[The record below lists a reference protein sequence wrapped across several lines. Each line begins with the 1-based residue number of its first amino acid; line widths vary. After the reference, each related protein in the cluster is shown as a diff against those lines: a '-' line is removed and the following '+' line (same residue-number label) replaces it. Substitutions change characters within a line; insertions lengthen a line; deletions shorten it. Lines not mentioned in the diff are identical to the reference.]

1 MQILI
6 FTTVF
11 YPLRGGIENLTL
23 NLCKEFIEKG
33 HEVKV
38 IAYQKQTDALPD
50 IEVHYA
56 PGFAKMRE
64 LFLWCQIYYMPNIS
78 LKGVWPLLISPRKR
92 WVISQND
99 FSLTNKRNMLSF
111 IKLFMIRFA
120 SENISVS
127 KSIATSLG
135 RTSSEI
141 IYNCYDNQV
150 FKINPQVER
159 TLNFV
164 FVGRLVSQKGCDTL
178 IRACYDLKL
187 PFKLTIIGD
196 GPEMERLQTMAQQLE
211 IAQNITFT
219 GTLKSTEIAAV
230 LNKHKVMIIPSHGRE
245 GFGIVA
251 LEGLACGCRIIAS
264 DSGGLAEA
272 VGSFGRLFEPGNVHQ
287 LNGLLKEALKNI
299 NQPDYTPE
307 ELAGYLDN
315 YKTQVVAQKYL
326 TVFGSAA

>member
-38 IAYQKQTDALPD
+38 IAYQKQTEILPD

-56 PGFAKMRE
+56 PGFSKMLE
-64 LFLWCQIYYMPNIS
+64 LFSWCKIYYMPNIS

-92 WVISQND
+92 WIVSQND
-99 FSLTNKRNMLSF
+99 FSLTNKRNLLSL
-111 IKLFMIRFA
+111 IKLFMIKFA

-135 RTSSEI
+135 VSSEI
-141 IYNCYDNQV
+141 IYNCYDNEV
-150 FKINPQVER
+150 FKIDPQTER
-159 TLNFV
+159 PLDFV

-196 GPEMERLQTMAQQLE
+196 GPEMQRLQTMAQQLE
-211 IAQNITFT
+211 LSADITFT
-219 GTLKSTEIAAV
+219 GTLKGAEITKV
-230 LNKHKVMIIPSHGRE
+230 LNKHKVLIIPSNGRE

-272 VGSFGRLFEPGNVHQ
+272 VGSFGRLFQPGDVHQ
-287 LNGLLKEALKNI
+287 LNGLLKEALQNI

-307 ELAGYLDN
+307 ELAAYLDN

-326 TVFGSAA
+326 SVFGSAA